1 MSVKIIVTGAYGQLG
16 GELCRLL
23 RGDALPLDIDSL
35 DLADGPEVLKT
46 LERLRPDAVINCAAY
61 TQVDLAESNAEEC
74 RRVNATAVEY
84 LATAC
89 GRLDC
94 PLVQVSTD
102 YVFGG
107 EGVRHTPYKEND
119 PPRPQ
124 SVYAK
129 TKLEG
134 EYAAAEYQKHL
145 IVRTCGLYARPGN
158 DRARNFVRTMLDLA
172 SQAKPL
178 RVVDDQW
185 FSPSYA
191 PHVARAILFLVGYDR
206 SSAAPW
212 GIYHVVNGGAT
223 TCYNFAVEIF
233 RQAGMDVSIE
243 PITTADYKAAAPR
256 PAYSVLDTS
265 AYHNLGGPPMPN
277 WKAALAEYMKA
288 RGV

>member
-1 MSVKIIVTGAYGQLG
+1 MSVKIVVTGAYGQLG

-23 RGDALPLDIDSL
+23 RGDALALDIDSL
-35 DLADGPEVLKT
+35 DLTDGPEVLKT
-46 LERLRPDAVINCAAY
+46 LDRLHPDAVINCAAY

-102 YVFGG
+102 YIFGG
-107 EGVRHTPYKEND
+107 DKYRRTPYKEND
-119 PPRPQ
+119 PPHPQ

-129 TKLEG
+129 TKLQG
-134 EYAAAEYQKHL
+134 EHAAAEYQKHL
-145 IVRTCGLYARPGN
+145 IVRTCGLYARPE
-158 DRARNFVRTMLDLA
+158 DERARNFVRTMLDLA
-172 SQAKPL
+172 GQGKPL

-191 PHVARAILFLVGYDR
+191 PHVARAILFLVGYNR
-206 SSAAPW
+206 CGAAPW
-212 GIYHVVNGGAT
+212 GIYHLVNSGAT

-233 RQAGMDVSIE
+233 RQAGVDVSVE

-256 PAYSVLDTS
+256 PAYSVLDTG
-265 AYHNLGGPPMPN
+265 AYNNQGGPPMPN
-277 WKAALAEYMKA
+277 WKAALAEYIEA